1 MLYLGRAALE
11 AGHWSHASGI
21 AVLTGLGKQGTLH
34 CTGLRRF
41 AAQSWVYPS
50 GIAEREYQ
58 VAIVEQALLNNTLV
72 CLPTGLGKTFI
83 AAVVMYNFFRWF
95 PEVCSSQDLA

>member
-1 MLYLGRAALE
+1 M
-11 AGHWSHASGI
+11 
-21 AVLTGLGKQGTLH
+21 
-34 CTGLRRF
+34 
-41 AAQSWVYPS
+41 YPA

-58 VAIVEQALLNNTLV
+58 VAIVEQALLHNTLV

-95 PEVCSSQDLA
+95 PEVILPPNPSTSAWCSCAQMMVL